1 MTDYADHMNLYGI
14 DCLFHERKNR
24 EEVFLRWLIFVQPPD
39 LKPQIGGPFDAPFEI
54 APLVVFFGQ
63 LDVLVEQE
71 VLVATCTILCFIKG
85 FLNERICCG
94 FQQETN
100 MSTAINSVHEHA
112 TTNKQVFFSFTWSYD
127 GTTIDWS
134 GKIFLPNGGS
144 HALNGGKI
152 INVPQGAVEQAVTE
166 EIKRLIDNLDIE
178 ELRAD

>member
-1 MTDYADHMNLYGI
+1 
-14 DCLFHERKNR
+14 
-24 EEVFLRWLIFVQPPD
+24 
-39 LKPQIGGPFDAPFEI
+39 
-54 APLVVFFGQ
+54 
-63 LDVLVEQE
+63 
-71 VLVATCTILCFIKG
+71 
-85 FLNERICCG
+85 
-94 FQQETN
+94 